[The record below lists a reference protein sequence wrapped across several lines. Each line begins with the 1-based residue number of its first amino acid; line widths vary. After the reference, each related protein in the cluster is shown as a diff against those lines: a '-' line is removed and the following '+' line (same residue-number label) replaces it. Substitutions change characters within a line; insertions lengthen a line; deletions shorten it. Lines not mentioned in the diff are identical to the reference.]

1 MKDTASEFVMSAMSQ
16 KIVAP
21 RKNISTA
28 VCLSVEDVSWLAP
41 GSRRTILYPISFN
54 LAPTRVL
61 GVVGPNGA
69 GKSTLLRLLYRYHA
83 PATGI
88 VKIND
93 IDIWSISAREAART
107 IATVLQEQPTDF
119 ALTVREVVTLGR
131 TPYRRGFGGVNSLC
145 DEQIVQSAL
154 ERLCLIEFAER
165 PLAALSGGERQR
177 VMVARA
183 LAQEPGLLILDEP
196 TNHLDI
202 RHQLEVLELIR
213 SLPLTIIISL
223 HDLNMA
229 ASVCDDVLLLQAG
242 HAVGFGEPD
251 TVLTEKIVSSA
262 FRVKTRRENLAP
274 SNTAHLTFQL

>member
-1 MKDTASEFVMSAMSQ
+1 MNNTVREAVMPALSPELF
-16 KIVAP
+16 AP
-21 RKNISTA
+21 RENISA
-28 VCLSVEDVSWLAP
+28 AAGLSVENVSWLAP
-41 GSRRTILYPISFN
+41 KSRRTILYPVSFN
-54 LAPTRVL
+54 VAPTRVL

-88 VKIND
+88 VRVND
-93 IDIWSISAREAART
+93 IDIWSIPAREVART

-131 TPYRRGFGGVNSLC
+131 TPYRRGFGGVNGLH
-145 DEQIVQSAL
+145 DEQIVQSTL

-165 PLAALSGGERQR
+165 PLATLSGGERQR

-183 LAQEPGLLILDEP
+183 LAQEPSLLILDEP

-202 RHQLEVLELIR
+202 RHQLEILELIR
-213 SLPLTIIISL
+213 NLPLTIVISL

-229 ASVCDDVLLLQAG
+229 ASVCDDVLLLRAG
-242 HAVGFGEPD
+242 HALGFGQPD